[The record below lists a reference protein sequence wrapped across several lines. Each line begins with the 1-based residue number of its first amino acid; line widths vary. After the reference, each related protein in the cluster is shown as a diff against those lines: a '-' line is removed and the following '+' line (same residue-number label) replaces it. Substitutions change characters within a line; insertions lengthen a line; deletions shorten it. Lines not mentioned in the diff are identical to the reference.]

1 MSFEDEIAAIQQA
14 VESGQM
20 SAREGVALA
29 QKKRQAYNEA
39 ANQQTPFGTAA
50 GAGLGAAAGAM
61 GVKPGGK
68 MSPLAMLAGAGL
80 GGLAG
85 NLIAN
90 EGNPMDGMDT
100 NSALGAALGASAA
113 GGAAGRQ
120 GMGLATTKAL
130 APIMNTP
137 FGPGSPG
144 VQPGLARNLKRGVP
158 ALAAGLGGLAGLAMT
173 QDSDPDQGGF
183 GSDVAQAAGVGAGGA
198 AGGILASLLGKKLG
212 IAGKAPTVMG
222 ATAGAAAGDA
232 LAASANDGERWLTPE
247 VMGGMLGSAIG
258 MKAGGVKGSALGTAL
273 GAGAGAVGGDLGAL
287 GAAGAGAL
295 ALPGGR
301 AMAKNLFSKVPGA
314 AKSAATEA
322 ADAATGGAKKAAD
335 WAAEPL
341 KSATA
346 GATSAGNKA
355 KKAYADTVAE
365 AAEAVTRRAE
375 EIADQ
380 AAGWSGLSKAA
391 AGAPKK
397 YKEMWAQAVSKHPEH
412 FAAMSDKERA
422 AAFERLIKGGDAE
435 AWFKGRY
442 GV

>member
-1 MSFEDEIAAIQQA
+1 MSFEDEVAAIQRA

-20 SAREGVALA
+20 SARDGVALV

-39 ANQQTPFGTAA
+39 ANQQAPFGTAA

-61 GVKPGGK
+61 GAKPGGK

-85 NLIAN
+85 NLMAN
-90 EGNPMDGMDT
+90 EGNPMEGMDT

-144 VQPGLARNLKRGVP
+144 VQPGLARNLRRGVP
-158 ALAAGLGGLAGLAMT
+158 ALAAGLGGLAGMALT
-173 QDSDPDQGGF
+173 QDSNPDQGGV
-183 GSDVAQAAGVGAGGA
+183 GSDIAQAAGVGAGGA

-212 IAGKAPTVMG
+212 IAGKAPAVMG
-222 ATAGAAAGDA
+222 AMAGGAAGDA
-232 LAASANDGERWLTPE
+232 MAASANDGERWITPE
-247 VMGGMLGSAIG
+247 ILGGLLGSVVG
-258 MKAGGVKGSALGTAL
+258 QKAGGVKGSALGTAL

-287 GAAGAGAL
+287 GAGASAL

-301 AMAKNLFSKVPGA
+301 AMAKNLFSKVTGA
-314 AKSAATEA
+314 TKSAATEA
-322 ADAATGGAKKAAD
+322 ADAAKGGAKKAAD
-335 WAAEPL
+335 WASEPL

-346 GATSAGNKA
+346 SAASAGNKA
-355 KKAYADTVAE
+355 KKTYADTVAK
-365 AAEAVTRRAE
+365 ASEAVTRRAE
-375 EIADQ
+375 ELADQ